1 MASNIKLGSPVYV
14 AHSETERAAFTSE
27 FVSAGFKLSGVIIWK
42 KNTLV
47 MGRSDYQWMHE
58 PILYGWLDGAA
69 HAWYGGRRRTT
80 VQEIMSSTG
89 MEPLDGGKR
98 YLIMTADRAFTVD
111 ADAVAEEVETTII
124 LEKKPN
130 VSKDHPTMKPVALIE
145 RMLVNSARRG
155 DIVLDPF
162 GGSGSTLIAA
172 ERLGLRARLIELDPI
187 YCDTI
192 VKRWEDYTGKTAN
205 VRRAG

>member
-1 MASNIKLGSPVYV
+1 
-14 AHSETERAAFTSE
+14 
-27 FVSAGFKLSGVIIWK
+27 
-42 KNTLV
+42 
-47 MGRSDYQWMHE
+47 
-58 PILYGWLDGAA
+58 
-69 HAWYGGRRRTT
+69 
-80 VQEIMSSTG
+80 
-89 MEPLDGGKR
+89 
-98 YLIMTADRAFTVD
+98 
-111 ADAVAEEVETTII
+111 
-124 LEKKPN
+124 
-130 VSKDHPTMKPVALIE
+130 MKPVALIE